1 MQEVV
6 IIVICFWQKG
16 GFLKFNK
23 AIMVLMTTAL
33 MTGMCCVPALA
44 KDVSSD
50 QLPVT
55 GVQDPKEDDSQVE
68 LPELWIRHDGHIDDV
83 KEYEVTADEGTE
95 STYQKITY
103 ICKET
108 GKEYTATVHKDTEAH
123 KWSDKYTVDVPATKT
138 ENGTR
143 SKHCTDENCE
153 AVSDVQEDVVW
164 VPVSSITLNKK
175 EIRVTNDTPFELDA
189 VVAPEDASNQDLIW
203 SSSNPDIIAVD
214 AQTGVITPLKNGTA
228 TITVWDSER
237 KVSASCEV
245 TVDILNGICK
255 SPIDGNWYY
264 YRNGVIDRT
273 YTNVGKNQNGWWY
286 VKNGQVDFNY
296 TGVKSNENGSWR
308 IVNGQV
314 DFNCT
319 DIVKSEDGWWY
330 VVKGKVDYDHTGV
343 DKNANGWWR
352 VVNGKVDFN
361 CNSVEKNANGWWKI
375 TNGKV
380 DFGYTGVAKN
390 NLGWWR
396 IVNGKVDFNCNSVE
410 KNENG
415 WWYIRGGKVDFGYTG
430 VAKNS
435 KGWWRIVNGKVDFNC
450 NSVEKNELGWW
461 YIRGGKVNFGYTGV
475 AKNSKGWWR
484 IVNGKVDFGFNGI
497 AVNENGAWY
506 IRGGKVDFS
515 YNGNA
520 KWSGSN
526 CYISN
531 GKVTMSGVSTQI
543 SSRSA
548 KAYSDTNWLIVTDT
562 SACKVAIFTGS
573 QGNWTTVKYISCSP
587 GKSSTPTVKGEFK
600 VTGRG
605 LSFGKP
611 TYTCWYYTQ
620 FYGDY
625 LFHSVIYNK
634 NSKTSIQDGRLG
646 MQLSHGCVRLALN
659 EAKWIY
665 DNIPNGTKVIIF

>member
-1 MQEVV
+1 M
-6 IIVICFWQKG
+6 
-16 GFLKFNK
+16 KFNK

-33 MTGMCCVPALA
+33 VTGMCCVPALA
-44 KDVSSD
+44 KDASTNQISVA
-50 QLPVT
+50 
-55 GVQDPKEDDSQVE
+55 DPSETQKDDSDVE
-68 LPELWIRHDGHIDDV
+68 LPELWIRHEGHIDDV

-153 AVSDVQEDVVW
+153 AVSDVQEDVAW
-164 VPVSSITLNKK
+164 VPVSSITFNKK

-189 VVAPEDASNQDLIW
+189 VVTPEDASNQDLIW
-203 SSSNPDIIAVD
+203 SSSNPDIIEVD

-228 TITVWDSER
+228 TITAYDSEK
-237 KVSASCEV
+237 KVSASCTV
-245 TVDILNGICK
+245 TADMINGIIK
-255 SPIDGNWYY
+255 NPQDNNWYY
-264 YRNGVIDRT
+264 YHNGLVDT
-273 YTNVGKNQNGWWY
+273 NYTNVAKNENGWWY
-286 VKNGQVDFNY
+286 VKDGQVDFDY

-308 IVNGQV
+308 IVNGKV
-314 DFNCT
+314 DFSCN
-319 DIVKSEDGWWY
+319 DIVKSEEGWWY
-330 VVKGKVDYDHTGV
+330 IRGGKVDYNHTGV

-352 VVNGKVDFN
+352 VLNGKVDFT
-361 CNSVEKNANGWWKI
+361 CNSVEKNQNGWWKI

-390 NLGWWR
+390 SLGWWRIVNGKVDFSCNSVEKNENGWWYIRGGGVDFNYTGVAKNRNGWWR

-410 KNENG
+410 KNH
-415 WWYIRGGKVDFGYTG
+415 
-430 VAKNS
+430 
-435 KGWWRIVNGKVDFNC
+435 
-450 NSVEKNELGWW
+450 LGW
-461 YIRGGKVNFGYTGV
+461 
-475 AKNSKGWWR
+475 
-484 IVNGKVDFGFNGI
+484 
-497 AVNENGAWY
+497 WY

-515 YNGNA
+515 YNGVAKNA
-520 KWSGSN
+520 NGWWVIRGGKVDFGFN
-526 CYISN
+526 GIATNSN
-531 GKVTMSGVSTQI
+531 GAWMCRNGQVDFGYNGQVQWQGTNCQIANGRVTLSGVSSQI
-543 SSRSA
+543 AA
-548 KAYSDTNWLIVTDT
+548 KAVWASSATNWLIVTDT
-562 SACKVAIFTGS
+562 SACKVAVLAGS
-573 QGNWTTVKYISCSP
+573 AGNWSTVKYISCSP
-587 GKSSTPTVKGEFK
+587 GKSSTPTVKGEFT

-634 NSKTSIQDGRLG
+634 GSMTSIQDGRLG

-665 DNIPNGTKVIIF
+665 DNIPNGTKVIVF